1 MEFSVSPHN
10 AFYDEKYL
18 YIILIM
24 LVLASIVCF
33 ACFFLV
39 KDKKPVEAPK
49 AELEKAPD
57 QVELRRKETLS
68 KLEALDAKYKKKE
81 INVRETSMIISATV
95 REFLAFATGKEID
108 CSTLSEMHKWN
119 SEDLTKLIECL
130 YGAEFSKYSAK
141 DAANFL
147 RDAKRLVA
155 AWR

>member
-81 INVRETSMIISATV
+81 INFTDFERTS
-95 REFLAFATGKEID
+95 F
-108 CSTLSEMHKWN
+108 
-119 SEDLTKLIECL
+119 EDLDEGDLRRLIKDRKFTNRNFYFIMRKIL
-130 YGAEFSKYSAK
+130 DNKANNSAIKYLNIVSEYLVELA
-141 DAANFL
+141 L
-147 RDAKRLVA
+147 RLG
-155 AWR
+155 